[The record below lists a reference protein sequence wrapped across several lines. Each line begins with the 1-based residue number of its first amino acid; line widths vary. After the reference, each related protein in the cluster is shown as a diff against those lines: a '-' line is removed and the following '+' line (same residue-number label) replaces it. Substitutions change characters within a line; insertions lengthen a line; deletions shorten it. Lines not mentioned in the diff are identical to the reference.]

1 MISVTS
7 VKIKHPD
14 LEVWLPRSMS
24 KTGFF
29 PILVD
34 TKEKRYENGKC
45 DIPNDVLKIV
55 MTRFLQMIGVK
66 TIASK
71 GHSRLG
77 I

>member
-45 DIPNDVLKIV
+45 DIPNDVLLIKNKK
-55 MTRFLQMIGVK
+55 L
-66 TIASK
+66 
-71 GHSRLG
+71 L
-77 I
+77 

>member
-29 PILVD
+29 PIFVD
-34 TKEKRYENGKC
+34 TKEKKYENEKC
-45 DIPNDVLKIV
+45 DIPNDVLLLKNEKLLCQDFY
-55 MTRFLQMIGVK
+55 R
-66 TIASK
+66 
-71 GHSRLG
+71 
-77 I
+77 